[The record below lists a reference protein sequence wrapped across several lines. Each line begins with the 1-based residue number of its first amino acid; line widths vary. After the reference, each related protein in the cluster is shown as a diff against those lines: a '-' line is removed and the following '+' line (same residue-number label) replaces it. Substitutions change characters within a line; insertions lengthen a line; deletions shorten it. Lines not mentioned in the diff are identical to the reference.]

1 MVEYSKGF
9 IAVAHNGN
17 LTNARIIKEELE
29 NYGSIF
35 QSSTDTEVII
45 HLVALSH
52 ENSTLDRL
60 IAALRRVEGSYSL
73 LILTDRELIAM
84 RDPYGFR
91 PLVLGKLKDSYVVSS
106 ETCAFDLV
114 EAEYLREIEPGEIL
128 HITRDGIKT
137 YAPFKKVNRKHCIF
151 EYIYFARPDSFM
163 FGKTVYTVRK
173 ALGREL
179 ARDTHVDADMIVP
192 IPDSGIGAAIG
203 YSQETGIPF
212 ELGLIRNHYV
222 GRTFIEP
229 EQSIRHFGVKLKLN
243 AVHDLVKGKRIIVID
258 DSIVRATTGRKIIK
272 MLRQYGAKEVHFR
285 VSSPPTEYPCFYG
298 IDTPSRGE
306 LIAASHTPEQINE
319 YMESDT
325 LKYLTVDGMKRGPG
339 KRGLYVLRRMLYR
352 RLSLQV
358 SMGHGTGADG
368 TIREEVRMEERNRLL
383 ELLKGLSYEEGDF
396 VLTSGKRSTF
406 YIDAKETT
414 LNPEGMYLAGK
425 NHVPHGKGDS
435 GHPGSGRGQHRR
447 RPPWS
452 VPLYCLLLPRKMVF
466 SVFSSEKNRRAMAAT
481 SGWKAVRTFR
491 RGLNVVIL
499 EDVVTTGGSSLKAIE
514 VTEKEGYKV
523 KGYRGSARPA

>member
-1 MVEYSKGF
+1 MCGIFGIFNYKDAPNIAYLGLHALQHRGQESAGIASTDGSTIRSHRQMGLVSDIFNEEVLRRLRGTSAIGHVRYSTAGSSNIGNAQPLVVEYSKGF

-17 LTNARIIKEELE
+17 LTNAKIIKEELE

-35 QSSTDTEVII
+35 QSTTDTEVII

-52 ENSTLDRL
+52 ENSTIDRL

-73 LILTDRELIAM
+73 LVLTDRELIAM

-114 EAEYLREIEPGEIL
+114 EAEYLREVEPGELI
-128 HITRDGIKT
+128 HITADGLKSFT
-137 YAPFKKVNRKHCIF
+137 PFRKMNRKHCIF

-163 FGKTVYTVRK
+163 FGRTVYRVRK

-179 ARDTHVDADMIVP
+179 ARDSHVDADMVIP

-203 YSQETGIPF
+203 YSQETGVPF

-258 DSIVRATTGRKIIK
+258 DSIVRATTGKKIIR

-306 LIAASHTPEQINE
+306 LIASSHTSEEINE

-325 LKYLTVDGMKRGPG
+325 LRYLTVDGMKR
-339 KRGLYVLRRMLYR
+339 
-352 RLSLQV
+352 
-358 SMGHGTGADG
+358 A
-368 TIREEVRMEERNRLL
+368 
-383 ELLKGLSYEEGDF
+383 
-396 VLTSGKRSTF
+396 
-406 YIDAKETT
+406 
-414 LNPEGMYLAGK
+414 
-425 NHVPHGKGDS
+425 
-435 GHPGSGRGQHRR
+435 
-447 RPPWS
+447 
-452 VPLYCLLLPRKMVF
+452 
-466 SVFSSEKNRRAMAAT
+466 
-481 SGWKAVRTFR
+481 
-491 RGLNVVIL
+491 L
-499 EDVVTTGGSSLKAIE
+499 EDGDYTYCDACFTGSYPSRFPWGMELE
-514 VTEKEGYKV
+514 QMELFV
-523 KGYRGSARPA
+523 KR

>member
-1 MVEYSKGF
+1 MCGIFGIFDYKDAPNITYLGLHALQHRGQESAGIASTDGETMRSHRQMGLVSDIFNEEVLKRLKGTSAIGHVRYSTAGSSNIGNAQPLVVEYSKGF

-17 LTNARIIKEELE
+17 LTNAKVIKDELE

-60 IAALRRVEGSYSL
+60 ISALRRVEGSFSL
-73 LILTDRELIAM
+73 LVLTDRELIAL

-91 PLVLGKLKDSYVVSS
+91 PLVLGRLKDSYVVSS

-114 EAEYLREIEPGEIL
+114 EAEYIREIEPGEIL
-128 HITRDGIKT
+128 HISRDGLKT
-137 YAPFKKVNRKHCIF
+137 YAPFKKVNPKRCIF

-173 ALGREL
+173 ALGKEL
-179 ARDTHVDADMIVP
+179 ARDTHVDADMVIP

-229 EQSIRHFGVKLKLN
+229 EESIRHFGVKLKLN
-243 AVHDLVKGKRIIVID
+243 AVHDLIAGKRVIVID

-306 LIAASHTPEQINE
+306 LIASYKTPEEINT

-325 LKYLTVDGMKRGPG
+325 LQYLSVDGMKRALENGD
-339 KRGLYVLRRMLYR
+339 YTYCDACF
-352 RLSLQV
+352 
-358 SMGHGTGADG
+358 TGAYPSKFPWG
-368 TIREEVRMEERNRLL
+368 MEL
-383 ELLKGLSYEEGDF
+383 EQMELF
-396 VLTSGKRSTF
+396 VKR
-406 YIDAKETT
+406 
-414 LNPEGMYLAGK
+414 
-425 NHVPHGKGDS
+425 
-435 GHPGSGRGQHRR
+435 
-447 RPPWS
+447 
-452 VPLYCLLLPRKMVF
+452 
-466 SVFSSEKNRRAMAAT
+466 
-481 SGWKAVRTFR
+481 
-491 RGLNVVIL
+491 
-499 EDVVTTGGSSLKAIE
+499 
-514 VTEKEGYKV
+514 
-523 KGYRGSARPA
+523 

>member
-1 MVEYSKGF
+1 MCGIFGIFDYKDAPNITYLGLHALQHRGQESAGIASTDGETMRSHRQMGLVSDIFNEEVLKRLKGTSAIGHVRYSTAGSSNIGNAQPLVVEYSKGF

-17 LTNARIIKEELE
+17 LTNAKVIKEELE

-60 IAALRRVEGSYSL
+60 ISALRRVEGSYSL
-73 LILTDRELIAM
+73 LVLTDRELIAI

-106 ETCAFDLV
+106 ETCAFDLI
-114 EAEYLREIEPGEIL
+114 EAEYIREIEPGEIL
-128 HITRDGIKT
+128 HISKDGIKT
-137 YAPFKKVNRKHCIF
+137 YTPFKKVSRKHCIF

-173 ALGREL
+173 ALGRQL
-179 ARDTHVDADMIVP
+179 ARDTHVDADMVIP

-229 EQSIRHFGVKLKLN
+229 EESIRHFGVKLKLN

-258 DSIVRATTGRKIIK
+258 DSIVRATTGKKIIK

-306 LIAASHTPEQINE
+306 LIASYKTADQINE
-319 YMESDT
+319 FMESDT
-325 LKYLTVDGMKRGPG
+325 LQYLSVDGMKRALENGD
-339 KRGLYVLRRMLYR
+339 YTYCDACF
-352 RLSLQV
+352 
-358 SMGHGTGADG
+358 TGAYPSKFPWG
-368 TIREEVRMEERNRLL
+368 MEL
-383 ELLKGLSYEEGDF
+383 EQMELF
-396 VLTSGKRSTF
+396 VKR
-406 YIDAKETT
+406 
-414 LNPEGMYLAGK
+414 
-425 NHVPHGKGDS
+425 
-435 GHPGSGRGQHRR
+435 
-447 RPPWS
+447 
-452 VPLYCLLLPRKMVF
+452 
-466 SVFSSEKNRRAMAAT
+466 
-481 SGWKAVRTFR
+481 
-491 RGLNVVIL
+491 
-499 EDVVTTGGSSLKAIE
+499 
-514 VTEKEGYKV
+514 
-523 KGYRGSARPA
+523 